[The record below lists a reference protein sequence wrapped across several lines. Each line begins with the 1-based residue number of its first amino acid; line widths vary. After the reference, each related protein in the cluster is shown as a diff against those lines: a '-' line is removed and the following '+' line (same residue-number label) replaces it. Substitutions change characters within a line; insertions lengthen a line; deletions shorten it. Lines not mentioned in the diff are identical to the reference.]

1 MWQEQNALLATSIYN
16 VPRNGNSKW
25 AFLLNLVKI
34 YTISKEPSVVL
45 LRTSFSKGV
54 AQHKAQVSIGVG

>member
-25 AFLLNLVKI
+25 AFLLNLAKI
-34 YTISKEPSVVL
+34 YPISKEPSVVL